1 MTQIESN
8 IDEFILR
15 LKNDAE
21 LQDFAFTKAYSRNY
35 VPNPIDKF
43 VVAVNTLDTKIKKE
57 FIGKSI
63 GENIQGKIYET
74 KVRLRVYAKT
84 KDHASSLVE
93 ATYTL
98 SSALQNHDTENLI
111 DTVSLTGISY
121 DSTVKTV
128 YRDIEIIFCYCL
140 CEGETA

>member
-21 LQDFAFTKAYSRNY
+21 LKDFAFTKAYSRNY

-93 ATYTL
+93 ATYML
-98 SSALQNHDTENLI
+98 SKKIQSHDTENLI
-111 DTVSLTGISY
+111 ESISLTGISY
-121 DSTVKTV
+121 DGAVKTV
-128 YRDIEIIFCYCL
+128 YRDIETIFCYCL